1 MNLFRIL
8 LLTAGWAVLQPSA
21 SAQLPASRM
30 LNASFEGEP
39 RDATV
44 PRGWYICK
52 EGTTP
57 DILPG
62 PWGVYLEPADG
73 DTYVGLI
80 TRENGTWE
88 SIGQR
93 LTETLNPDE
102 CYVLSLYLA
111 RSNTYMGFNN
121 PIKLRIWGSDKKCER
136 TQLLIETERIE
147 NTEWEYHNFQFT
159 PADKINYLIIEAFHQ
174 DGFFSYRGNVMIDGV
189 SAIRRCGRS

>member
-1 MNLFRIL
+1 MMIRCLISMIVL
-8 LLTAGWAVLQPSA
+8 AAVSTMPA
-21 SAQLPASRM
+21 AAQLLPARV

-93 LTETLNPDE
+93 LTEPLRADE
-102 CYVLSLYLA
+102 CYVVTMHLA
-111 RSNTYMGFNN
+111 RSDTYMGFNN
-121 PIKLRIWGSDKKCER
+121 PIKLRVWGGDKKCER
-136 TQLLIETERIE
+136 GQLLLETERIE
-147 NTEWEYHNFQFT
+147 NTDWKQHNFQLD
-159 PADKINYLIIEAFHQ
+159 PKSEVKYLIIEAFHK
-174 DGFFSYRGNVMIDGV
+174 DGFFSYRGNVLIDGI

>member
-1 MNLFRIL
+1 
-8 LLTAGWAVLQPSA
+8 
-21 SAQLPASRM
+21 
-30 LNASFEGEP
+30 
-39 RDATV
+39 V

-62 PWGVYLEPADG
+62 PWGVYLEPVDG

-93 LTETLNPDE
+93 LTETLLPDE
-102 CYVLSLYLA
+102 CYVLSMYLA

-121 PIKLRIWGSDKKCER
+121 PIKLRIWGAGKKCER
-136 TQLLIETERIE
+136 AQLLVETERIE
-147 NTEWEYHNFQFT
+147 DTEWTYHNFQFS
-159 PADKINYLIIEAFHQ
+159 PESKIDYLIIEAFHK
-174 DGFFSYRGNVMIDGV
+174 DGFFSYRGNVLIDGV